1 LDENINDYDVY
12 EIDRLVREM
21 LPVISAGEEGTYA
34 IMMVPDLKERM
45 LKLSTNLIENYRI
58 APVLKK
64 YWENI
69 AILRLA
75 YIGPKTK
82 SNIRTNWILF
92 FATIATVAV
101 AGYIHADV
109 LYSKLHLQSGVFLN
123 ILYFTIALMSI
134 VGIHELGHIYASKRN
149 GIDSTLPYFLPFPP
163 IGFAIGTMG
172 AFIKAKAPI
181 KNRDELFTLGISGP
195 IAGLIVAIIV
205 TFIGLSMS
213 FSVSES
219 QADRW
224 EDEGLVGDLPWT
236 IILFEILAYIAEKV
250 GIITVNSGETLLVH
264 PVAFAGWVG
273 FLITGL
279 NLLPL
284 GQLDGGHVFRATA
297 DEDVHRQVTYMSALI
312 LVLIGLLA
320 MAILALL
327 LFRRGHPG
335 GLDDVT
341 QISKRKKIAAYLTMI
356 LAFLCLPIPISF

>member
-1 LDENINDYDVY
+1 MDENMKDYEVY
-12 EIDRLVREM
+12 EVDNLVREM
-21 LPVISAGEEGTYA
+21 LPVLSAGEGIYV
-34 IMMVPDLKERM
+34 IMMVPDLKQRM

-64 YWENI
+64 YGENM

-75 YIGPKTK
+75 FIGPKTE

-92 FATIATVAV
+92 LATIATVAL
-101 AGYIHADV
+101 AGYMHADV

-134 VGIHELGHIYASKRN
+134 VGIHELGHMYASKRN
-149 GIDSTLPYFLPFPP
+149 KIESTPPYFLPFPP
-163 IGFAIGTMG
+163 LPGFAIGTMG

-181 KNRDELFTLGISGP
+181 KNRDELFTLGIAGP

-205 TFIGLSMS
+205 TLIGLSMS
-213 FSVSES
+213 FSVPET
-219 QADRW
+219 QAEEW
-224 EDEGLVGDLPWT
+224 EEQKLIGELPWT
-236 IILFEILAYIAEKV
+236 ILLFEILAYIAEKV
-250 GIITVNSGETLLVH
+250 GIVTIGSGETLLVH

-297 DEDVHRQVTYMSALI
+297 DEDVHRQVTFMSVLI
-312 LVLIGLLA
+312 LMLIGLVA
-320 MAILALL
+320 MALLALF

-341 QISKRKKIAAYLTMI
+341 PISKRKKIAAYLTMV
-356 LAFLCLPIPISF
+356 LAFLCLPIPISL

>member
-1 LDENINDYDVY
+1 MKDYEFY
-12 EIDRLVREM
+12 EVDRLVRETF
-21 LPVISAGEEGTYA
+21 PVLSAGEGIYV
-34 IMMVPDLKERM
+34 IMRVPDLKQRM

-64 YWENI
+64 YGENM

-75 YIGPKTK
+75 FIGPKTE
-82 SNIRTNWILF
+82 NNLRNNWILL
-92 FATIATVAV
+92 FATIATVALT
-101 AGYIHADV
+101 GYLHASF
-109 LYSKLHLQSGVFLN
+109 LHSELHLQSRVFLN
-123 ILYFTIALMSI
+123 TVFFTVSLMGI
-134 VGIHELGHIYASKRN
+134 VGIHELGHMYASKRN
-149 GIDSTLPYFLPFPP
+149 KIDSTPPYFLPFPP
-163 IGFAIGTMG
+163 IGLAIGTMG

-181 KNRDELFTLGISGP
+181 KNRDELFTLGIAGP
-195 IAGLIVAIIV
+195 VAGLVVAIIV

-213 FSVSES
+213 FSVPES
-219 QADRW
+219 QAEIW
-224 EDEGLVGDLPWT
+224 EEKGLVGDLPWT
-236 IILFEILAYIAEKV
+236 ILMFEILTYIAEKV
-250 GIITVNSGETLLVH
+250 GIITVGSGETLLVH

-297 DEDVHRQVTYMSALI
+297 DEEVHKQVTFMSVLI
-312 LVLIGLLA
+312 LILIGLLA
-320 MAILALL
+320 MALLALF

-341 QISKRKKIAAYLTMI
+341 PVSKRKKITAYFTMI